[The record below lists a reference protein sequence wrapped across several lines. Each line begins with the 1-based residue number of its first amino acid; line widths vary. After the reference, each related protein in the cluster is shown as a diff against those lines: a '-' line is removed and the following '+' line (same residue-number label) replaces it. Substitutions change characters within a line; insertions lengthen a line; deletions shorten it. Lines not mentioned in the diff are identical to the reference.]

1 MSKFQLKDAVEIV
14 GIAAIV
20 ASLVFVGLQIRQEQ
34 EIAIVDTYGELSQ
47 SNIDLTFQIG
57 EQMDVWKK
65 GLDGEELTTEE
76 FDSFAVLAAAVMEFN
91 QRVWIRWLRIGPVD
105 PDRAASKFA
114 FTLYIFPGFRREWE
128 SNEQFE
134 LSIATAGGFD
144 QNSPWE
150 STVNQYLEQFDR
162 EKPPIPINKRYVFW
176 SF

>member
-76 FDSFAVLAAAVMEFN
+76 LDSFAVLAAAVMEFN
-91 QRVWIRWLRIGPVD
+91 QRVWIRWTRLGPAD
-105 PDRAASKFA
+105 PGRAASKFA
-114 FTLYIFPGFRREWE
+114 FILFVLNISVFV
-128 SNEQFE
+128 S
-134 LSIATAGGFD
+134 LSKHD
-144 QNSPWE
+144 PVQ
-150 STVNQYLEQFDR
+150 
-162 EKPPIPINKRYVFW
+162 
-176 SF
+176 